1 MSNRLA
7 PRWLSST
14 ALTASAVIV
23 VAICAT
29 AGLATGAAA
38 QPSTL
43 VLYKALALA
52 PDGTRLAT
60 IDSAEAEDTAV
71 LETHGNVVVRDART
85 GAVIASYDPC
95 VTCSYAG
102 TSWSPDGSA
111 VAFVASDSAAGT
123 ATLMVASGAANAG
136 VGSGG
141 AANAAGLIRTLAV
154 VRGVAQTPRWAPDGR
169 RIALL
174 VVAGAHKAIGAVE
187 AGRAQVG
194 EIGEADDEQRI
205 AVVDVAGGSAS
216 ATGAASGSAAAAAT
230 ALRFVSPADTFVYE
244 YGWTPD
250 GRGFVATA
258 AKGNGDNNW
267 WVANLVAVDGASGS
281 VRTIAAPSYQ
291 LDMPRVSPDG
301 SRVLF
306 IGGLMSDFGSIG
318 GDLYEVPF
326 AGGVPRNLTEGA
338 KATVTS
344 LSWTNATPIVT
355 RLAADRMEVARVTLS
370 SGTAQLTPLWSAP
383 VSGSAE
389 DGRVAVAANG
399 SMMASVL
406 TDFTHPPE
414 INVAALGEGSVAFR
428 MVTTGNALHTALVSA
443 RSISWSSDGRAVQGW
458 LLSPPASRPGKSAMI
473 VEIHGGPSA
482 AATPN
487 YVWNGLTRGL
497 IEHGYD
503 IFLPNPRG
511 SYGQGEAFTRANVR
525 DFGGGDLRDIQV
537 GIDAVL
543 KVVAVDPARLGIYG
557 HSYGGFMTMWTVTH
571 STRFKAAVAGAGIA
585 NWISYYGQN
594 GIDQW
599 MIPFF
604 GASAY
609 DDPEVYRADSPISTI
624 KAAKTP
630 TLIYVGERDVECP
643 PAQSVEFWHGLKAM
657 GVPTSLVIYEGAGHR
672 LRKPEQIHDREQRIV
687 DWFDQRLR

>member
-95 VTCSYAG
+95 ATCSYAG

-174 VVAGAHKAIGAVE
+174 VVAGAHKAFGAVE

-443 RSISWSSDGRAVQGW
+443 RNISWSSDGRAVQGW

-543 KVVAVDPARLGIYG
+543 KVAAVDPARLGIYG

-571 STRFKAAVAGAGIA
+571 SIRFKAAVAGAGIA